1 MKHLSILGAAAIAAT
16 LLIGSGPEANAAQWC
31 AVGNEGASNCGFYTY
46 QQCQEDISG
55 IGGSCAPNYSSAPTH
70 HHHRH

>member
-31 AVGNEGASNCGFYTY
+31 AVGNDGVNNCGFYTW

-55 IGGSCAPNYSSAPTH
+55 IGGSCAPNWYAPAR

>member
-1 MKHLSILGAAAIAAT
+1 MKHLSIFGAAAIAAT

-31 AVGNEGASNCGFYTY
+31 AVDNEGGSNCGFYTY
-46 QQCQEDISG
+46 RQCQEDISG
-55 IGGSCAPNYSSAPTH
+55 IGGSCERNYSYAPVR